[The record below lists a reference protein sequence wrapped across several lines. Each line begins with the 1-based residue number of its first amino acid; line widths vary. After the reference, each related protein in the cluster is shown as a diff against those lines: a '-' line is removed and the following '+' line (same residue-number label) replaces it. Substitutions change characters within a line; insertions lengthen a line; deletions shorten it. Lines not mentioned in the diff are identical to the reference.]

1 MRIKMKV
8 CRWNEIK
15 IEHNSFVF
23 SRRYYRLGK
32 LINTH
37 AFDFDKDNPAK
48 HFDKF
53 IRRNKPLS
61 LRRVVSFLK
70 WESGTGQF
78 ISNFY
83 SLPNNEKYVRRY
95 CGMRHYG
102 KELIELIDKR
112 VKSFPSQTDYELANR
127 LKLTIEKTFNL

>member
-1 MRIKMKV
+1 MKV
-8 CRWNEIK
+8 CRWNQIK
-15 IEHNSFVF
+15 TEHSSYVF
-23 SRRYYRLGK
+23 SRRHYRLGK
-32 LINTH
+32 LSNTY
-37 AFDFDKDNPAK
+37 AIDFETGNPAK

-61 LRRVVSFLK
+61 LRRVASFLK
-70 WESGTGQF
+70 WEQETQF
-78 ISNFY
+78 VRNFY
-83 SLPNNEKYVRRY
+83 KLQTYQTLAHRY

-112 VKSFPSQTDYELANR
+112 VKSFPSQTDYELVNN

>member
-1 MRIKMKV
+1 MKV

-15 IEHNSFVF
+15 TEHNSYVF
-23 SRRYYRLGK
+23 SRRYYRLGR

-53 IRRNKPLS
+53 IRRNKPIS
-61 LRRVVSFLK
+61 SRRVTSFLE
-70 WESGTGQF
+70 WEQGTQF
-78 ISNFY
+78 VRNFY
-83 SLPNNEKYVRRY
+83 HLPTYPTFIHRY

-112 VKSFPSQTDYELANR
+112 VKSFPSQTDYELANK

>member
-1 MRIKMKV
+1 MKV
-8 CRWNEIK
+8 GRWNQIK

-48 HFDKF
+48 HFEKF
-53 IRRNKPLS
+53 IRRNKPIS

-70 WESGTGQF
+70 WENGTPF
-78 ISNFY
+78 VRNFY
-83 SLPNNEKYVRRY
+83 QLPTYPTFVHRY

-112 VKSFPSQTDYELANR
+112 VKSFPSQTDYELANK